1 MSRYCGELKVVID
14 RSPLMSQGESAN
26 SENPDEPKELHT
38 DYKIYHR
45 DLSEGNVLVVE
56 DEMSDPKAPKETVM
70 ILEPLLIDFDH
81 ARYKDD
87 DTVDQM
93 LSRTGTLPFM
103 SILNLAGH
111 AKHLTFI
118 DECETFL
125 YLFVWKCII
134 GFGRCQISLTTT
146 TKPKKTATGKNATSH
161 TPLSKHVTGGSKEMA
176 ALDPDR
182 VNPVEHEEAQS
193 VQGGASHPPFKEK
206 MVHQWASNES
216 IEAIEDVKCLHV
228 DSWINFTVV
237 LYELRLEFRRFQ
249 PLFHRLH
256 EALFM

>member
-1 MSRYCGELKVVID
+1 
-14 RSPLMSQGESAN
+14 
-26 SENPDEPKELHT
+26 
-38 DYKIYHR
+38 
-45 DLSEGNVLVVE
+45 
-56 DEMSDPKAPKETVM
+56 M

-111 AKHLTFI
+111 TDHLTFI
-118 DECETFL
+118 DECKSFL

-134 GFGRCQISLTTT
+134 GFARCHISLMTT
-146 TKPKKTATGKNATSH
+146 TKPKKTAMGKNATSH
-161 TPLSKHVTGGSKEMA
+161 TPLSEGVTSGSKEMA
-176 ALDPDR
+176 ALDPAK
-182 VNPVEHEEAQS
+182 VNPVVRGEAKP
-193 VQGGASHPPFKEK
+193 VQDGTPHSPIKKK

-216 IEAIEDVKCLHV
+216 IEDVKCLHV
-228 DSWINFTVV
+228 DSWINFTVA

-249 PLFHRLH
+249 PLFH
-256 EALFM
+256 